1 MSHITTC
8 PRCSTRISV
17 SEGITEKTLI
27 CPHCLANV
35 ENAWPGSQIRADDI
49 NTDVKRDIR
58 AGSIVLAALI
68 GLCVLGTAIALFV
81 VPPGDAKAELLMFSF
96 APLCILIP
104 ITMIRRGIPRTCGI
118 VLIALGTI
126 MACLI
131 FFFFTCLIIAF
142 GPHH

>member
-1 MSHITTC
+1 MNKFTTC
-8 PRCSTRISV
+8 SNCFTRIRV
-17 SEGITEKTLI
+17 SEQITDKTLI

-35 ENAWPGSQIRADDI
+35 ENSWPGSQIRATDI
-49 NTDVKRDIR
+49 NTDVKRDVSV
-58 AGSIVLAALI
+58 ASIVLPVLI
-68 GLCVLGTAIALFV
+68 GLCVLGAAMALFV
-81 VPPGDAKAELLMFSF
+81 VPPGEAKAELLMFSF

-104 ITMIRRGIPRTCGI
+104 ITIIRRGISRTCGT

-142 GPHH
+142 RPHH